1 MRRAIIPLLL
11 AAACLGCK
19 SEASRAFGV
28 KVEAGSAVPLAR
40 LLSAAPPSAPGPVV
54 VSGRISEVC
63 RSAGCWFTLSDESG
77 GRTYSILVDLKSRA
91 SFTVPADI
99 RGRRAVVSGR
109 FARDGGDP
117 RIDADGLVLP

>member
-1 MRRAIIPLLL
+1 MRRTITLLLL

-19 SEASRAFGV
+19 SEASFGV

-77 GRTYSILVDLKSRA
+77 GRTYSILVDLKPRA
-91 SFTVPADI
+91 SFTVPAGVL
-99 RGRRAVVSGR
+99 GRRAVVSGR

-117 RIDADGLVLP
+117 RIDADGLVLR